1 MVQALLLIQEDPTD
15 AATVR
20 NALNTDGTAAFELQW
35 VGTCE
40 EGMHRLASEGALA
53 IRSNSYVSGVLLDFS
68 LTGANGIA
76 SLERVARAAPHT
88 PILVL
93 CTAETEAAARIAVQ
107 CGAQDYLLKSR
118 VDNYVLPKAI
128 RSMIDRTANSEA
140 LFEEKERAQVTLDSM
155 GDAVMCVDVASA
167 VTYLNGVA
175 ERLTGW
181 SREEAEGH
189 SVDEVF
195 RVIDATTRRAISD
208 PMAKAILEN
217 RAGALTLDSL
227 LIRRD
232 GAEASIEDSVT
243 PIHDR
248 SGKVTGAVMVFRDV
262 SRVRAQAKEMAHL
275 ARHDSL
281 TNLPNRVLFTDRL
294 SQAIALACRRRKKL
308 AVLFLDIDRFK
319 DTNDSLGH
327 AVGDQLLQVVAQRLV
342 SCVRSSDTV
351 SRQGGD
357 EFVILLTEVMRARDA
372 SLAAS
377 NILAALRE
385 PCQIGDHEIHITASI
400 GIVIYADDGM
410 DADVLMKYADVAMY
424 HAKDL
429 GRDGYQFFTEDM
441 NVRAVQRRAVESGLR
456 HALERHEFALYY
468 QPKMDLNSG
477 KITGMEALIR
487 WYHPERGFLTP
498 DSFIPTAEECGSIV
512 QIGHWVLSEA
522 CAQTCTWLR
531 DGLLLPR
538 IAVNISAAELRRRD
552 FVDHVEAILNRTGL
566 DSSLLEVELTE
577 TFLMQDSRAT
587 ATVMHSLKDL
597 GVKLALDDFGTGYS
611 SLSYVKRFPIDTLKI
626 DRSFVRDLGTDPDDA
641 SIVSAVIG
649 MGKSL
654 NMRVVAEG
662 VETAAQLGFLR
673 MQCCPEGQG
682 FLLGRPMT
690 AEESTRLLR
699 DRVLHPLPS
708 HDASMNRPVS

>member
-1 MVQALLLIQEDPTD
+1 
-15 AATVR
+15 
-20 NALNTDGTAAFELQW
+20 
-35 VGTCE
+35 
-40 EGMHRLASEGALA
+40 
-53 IRSNSYVSGVLLDFS
+53 
-68 LTGANGIA
+68 
-76 SLERVARAAPHT
+76 
-88 PILVL
+88 
-93 CTAETEAAARIAVQ
+93 
-107 CGAQDYLLKSR
+107 
-118 VDNYVLPKAI
+118 
-128 RSMIDRTANSEA
+128 
-140 LFEEKERAQVTLDSM
+140 
-155 GDAVMCVDVASA
+155 
-167 VTYLNGVA
+167 
-175 ERLTGW
+175 
-181 SREEAEGH
+181 
-189 SVDEVF
+189 VF
-195 RVIDATTRRAISD
+195 RVIDATTRRAISH
-208 PMAKAILEN
+208 PMVKAILEN
-217 RAGALTLDSL
+217 RAGALTPNSI

-232 GAEASIEDSVT
+232 GAEAFIEDSVT

-248 SGKVTGAVMVFRDV
+248 RGKVIGAVMVFRDV
-262 SRVRAQAKEMAHL
+262 SSVRAQANEMSHL

-281 TNLPNRVLFTDRL
+281 TNLPNRVLFYDRL

-319 DTNDSLGH
+319 HTNDSLGH

-342 SCVRSSDTV
+342 SCVRNSDTV

-357 EFVILLTEVMRARDA
+357 EFVILLSEVTRARDV
-372 SLAAS
+372 SFAAS

-385 PCQIGDHEIHITASI
+385 PCKIGEHEIHITASI
-400 GIVIYADDGM
+400 GIGIYADDGM
-410 DADVLMKYADVAMY
+410 DPGVLMKNADVAMY
-424 HAKDL
+424 HAKDS
-429 GRDGYQFFTEDM
+429 GRDGYQFFTEGM
-441 NVRAVQRRAVESGLR
+441 NVRAVQRQAVESSLR

-477 KITGMEALIR
+477 QITGMEALIR
-487 WYHPERGFLTP
+487 WHHPERGFLTP

-522 CAQTCTWLR
+522 CAQTCAWLR
-531 DGLLLPR
+531 AGLLLPR

-552 FVDHVEAILNRTGL
+552 FVEHVEAILNRTGL
-566 DSSLLEVELTE
+566 DAGLLEVELTE

-587 ATVMHSLKDL
+587 ATVVHTLKDL

-649 MGKSL
+649 MGKGL

-673 MQCCPEGQG
+673 TQCCPEGQG
-682 FLLGRPMT
+682 YLLGRPMT

-699 DRVLHPLPS
+699 T
-708 HDASMNRPVS
+708 ASAAFA